1 MKKLLSIIFSFIL
14 TFGMIQISNAQVVE
28 QGDITVGGGLT
39 LTTGVGSGAGAEFGI
54 NANGFYSITD
64 EIRAGAGLNLFF
76 GDFAPTVFNIEGHYI
91 FKNEDGLVLY
101 GLAGLGFWS
110 WSYSSAWGS
119 ASVSTSGLNLGAGVE
134 YDLGNFFL
142 FAEPKI
148 STIGGTPINID
159 GGLRFRF

>member
-1 MKKLLSIIFSFIL
+1 MKKLLSIFFAFIL
-14 TFGMIQISNAQVVE
+14 TFGMSKISNAQEVV

-54 NANGFYSITD
+54 NVSGFYSIID
-64 EIRAGAGLNLFF
+64 EVRAGAGLNLFF

-101 GLAGLGFWS
+101 GLAGIGFWS
-110 WSYSSAWGS
+110 WDIGGPFG
-119 ASVSTSGLNLGAGVE
+119 SVSTSGLNLGGGVE
-134 YDLGNFFL
+134 YDLGNFYL
-142 FAEPKI
+142 FAEPKL